1 LTTFGPLWLQPLFT
15 GAYTPPSILPI
26 LTKQPKK
33 WGDSPASTEQVSDPI
48 LPRLMCLQSP
58 VLLVDSRS
66 PQLR

>member
-1 LTTFGPLWLQPLFT
+1 MVTAAVYWGLYPTFYFANYYIRQD
-15 GAYTPPSILPI
+15 
-26 LTKQPKK
+26 KK
-33 WGDSPASTEQVSDPI
+33 RGDSPASTEQVSDPI